1 MNRLQHETSP
11 YLLQHADNPVDWHP
25 WDAEALALA
34 KREDK
39 PILLSIGYSANH
51 LCHVMASESFENQK
65 VATFMNEH
73 FINIKVDREERPDL
87 DRIYQGAQ
95 QLLNRQPGGWPLTMI
110 LEPQEQ
116 LPVFGGTYFPPQ
128 QTRNQPSFRDILSGI
143 SKTYDSKNEKM
154 KEFKSKMRDALA
166 AKEIEFSNETLDLTM
181 SDRACGQIDSSFDP
195 EHGGFSGA
203 PKSPHP
209 AGLELMLDVAAST
222 DEKIKSDRLNQMLD
236 TTLTAMSRGGL
247 FDHLAGGFFGYS
259 VDVEWTIPHFEKMSY
274 DNGQLLSVY
283 AKRARTA
290 DNDWYSL
297 VANQS
302 ADWIM
307 RDMQLDS
314 GGLCANLDSD
324 LEDVEGGFY
333 TWNYDDVRSH
343 LGDDYDDFAAHYGL
357 EDKANFG
364 TLWHL
369 RLNGSAAP
377 SDDAQHVRGARL
389 AKARATLLN
398 ERSKRAEPAR
408 DDKVL
413 TASNALCIRGLADVG
428 RELDRPDCIDAA
440 TRAVDYLVQSHWQNG
455 RLVTS
460 TRGGNGSLVGYLDDY
475 AFLIDALLTLLSAR
489 WRDSDLNFAIELA
502 DCMLEN
508 FEDRTNGGFFFTS
521 NNHETLPQRQKPVAD
536 DSIPSGNGNAV
547 RALVELGSLI
557 GESRYLEAAERA
569 LRASMTQMDDW
580 PSAHATL
587 VRGLLDI
594 ASPPRRVIIR
604 CADVATSQPWAAAI
618 ENELTSRDRCYVI
631 TNSAATLPGL
641 LASRNADQGAE
652 VTAYVYR
659 GADCSAPITA
669 LDEVKTLLKS

>member
-34 KREDK
+34 KSENK

-51 LCHVMASESFENQK
+51 MCHVMASESFENQK
-65 VATFMNEH
+65 VAAFMNEH
-73 FINIKVDREERPDL
+73 FVNIKVDREERPDL

-110 LEPQEQ
+110 LEPEEQ

-166 AKEIEFSNETLDLTM
+166 AKEIEVSGADFDLTM
-181 SDRACGQIDSSFDP
+181 ADRACGQIDSSFDP

-222 DEKIKSDRLNQMLD
+222 DEEIKSGRLNQMLD

-247 FDHLAGGFFGYS
+247 FDHLGGGFFGYA
-259 VDVEWTIPHFEKMSY
+259 VDVEWTIPHFEKMLY

-290 DNDWYSL
+290 DSDWYTQ

-307 RDMQLDS
+307 REMQLES

-324 LEDVEGGFY
+324 LEDIEGGFY
-333 TWNYDDVRSH
+333 TWNYDEVRSH
-343 LGDDYDDFAAHYGL
+343 LGDDYDDFATHYGL
-357 EDKANFG
+357 EGKANYG

-369 RLNGSAAP
+369 RLNGSATP
-377 SDDAQHVRGARL
+377 SHDVEPTFDTRM
-389 AKARATLLN
+389 AKARTILLN
-398 ERSKRAEPAR
+398 VRSEGTKPVR
-408 DDKVL
+408 DDKIL

-428 RELDRPDCIDAA
+428 RAFDRPECIEAA
-440 TRAVDYLVQSHWQNG
+440 TRAVDYLVQNHWRNG
-455 RLVTS
+455 RLLTS
-460 TRGGNGSLVGYLDDY
+460 TRNGGGSLDGYLDDY
-475 AFLIDALLTLLSAR
+475 AFLIDALLTLLAAR
-489 WRDSDLNFAIELA
+489 WRDTDLNFAIELA

-521 NNHETLPQRQKPVAD
+521 NDHEKLPQRQKPFAD

-547 RALVELGSLI
+547 RALAELGSLL

-604 CADVATSQPWAAAI
+604 CTNVAASEPWEAVMR
-618 ENELTSRDRCYVI
+618 NELTSRDRCYVI
-631 TNSAATLPGL
+631 PNSVTTLPGL
-641 LASRNADQGAE
+641 LASRNPEQSAD

-659 GADCSAPITA
+659 GSTCSASTTS
-669 LDEVKTLLKS
+669 LDEVKNLLTA

>member
-51 LCHVMASESFENQK
+51 MCHVMASESFESQK
-65 VATFMNEH
+65 VAAFMNEH
-73 FINIKVDREERPDL
+73 FVNIKVDREERPDL

-110 LEPQEQ
+110 LEPDEQ
-116 LPVFGGTYFPPQ
+116 LPIFGGTYFPPQ

-154 KEFKSKMRDALA
+154 KEFKSKMREALA
-166 AKEIEFSNETLDLTM
+166 AKEIEVSSEDFDLTM

-222 DEKIKSDRLNQMLD
+222 DEKIKSDRLNHMLD
-236 TTLTAMSRGGL
+236 VTLTAMSRGGL
-247 FDHLAGGFFGYS
+247 YDHLGGGFFGYS
-259 VDVEWTIPHFEKMSY
+259 VDVEWSIPHFEKMLY

-283 AKRARTA
+283 AKRARSA
-290 DNDWYSL
+290 DNAWFAQ
-297 VANQS
+297 VANET

-307 RDMQLDS
+307 REMQLPN

-324 LEDVEGGFY
+324 LEDREGGLY
-333 TWNYDDVRSH
+333 TWTYDEVRGH
-343 LGDDYDDFAAHYGL
+343 LGDDYDEFALQYGL

-364 TLWHL
+364 TRWHL
-369 RLNGSAAP
+369 RLKGSVSS
-377 SDDAQHVRGARL
+377 SDDVETGRDKRMANARKL
-389 AKARATLLN
+389 LLDARC
-398 ERSKRAEPAR
+398 KRPKPAR

-428 RELDRPDCIDAA
+428 SNFNRPECIEAA
-440 TRAVDYLVQSHWQNG
+440 TRAVDYLLQNHWHNG
-455 RLVTS
+455 RLLTS
-460 TRGGNGSLVGYLDDY
+460 TRNGKGTLDGYLDDY

-489 WRDSDLNFAIELA
+489 WRNSDLKFAIELA
-502 DCMLEN
+502 DTMLEN
-508 FEDRTNGGFFFTS
+508 FEDRANGGFFFTS
-521 NNHETLPQRQKPVAD
+521 KDHEILAQRQKPVAD

-547 RALVELGSLI
+547 RALIELGTLV
-557 GESRYLEAAERA
+557 GDSRYLDAATRA
-569 LRASMTQMDDW
+569 LRASLSAMDQW

-587 VRGLLDI
+587 VRGLMDI
-594 ASPPRRVIIR
+594 ASPPLRVVVR
-604 CADVATSQPWAAAI
+604 CEGTVDSQPWQ
-618 ENELTSRDRCYVI
+618 
-631 TNSAATLPGL
+631 ATMRSQLSS
-641 LASRNADQGAE
+641 LANRGATQGAE
-652 VTAYVYR
+652 FTAYVYR
-659 GADCSAPITA
+659 GSHRSAPITS
-669 LDEVKTLLKS
+669 LDEFENQLKSF